1 MQLPGSKTVREVAL
15 GSETCFSTNI
25 RWLIRRDIP
34 TILKIDERSFDQM
47 TAEDI
52 ITNLRQ
58 RTTIGMV
65 IEHEE
70 EIVGW
75 MMYEHHK
82 NHINIIKLEVL
93 DVKRGTGF
101 GTLMIEKLKSKLNER
116 KSCLTMM
123 VDETNLIG
131 QLFLRSNEF
140 KAVSIEKDWAESGV
154 DGIFFRFRDSRTE

>member
-1 MQLPGSKTVREVAL
+1 M
-15 GSETCFSTNI
+15 GSETCFATHI

-34 TILKIDERSFDQM
+34 TILKIEERSFDGM

-52 ITNLRQ
+52 TTNLRQ
-58 RTTIGMV
+58 RNMIGMV

-70 EIVGW
+70 KIVGW
-75 MMYEHHK
+75 MMYELHK
-82 NHINIIKLEVL
+82 NHLHIIKLEVL

-116 KSCLTMM
+116 RSCLTMM

-131 QLFLRSNEF
+131 QLFLRSNDF
-140 KAVSIEKDWAESGV
+140 MAVSIEKDWVESGV
-154 DGIFFRFRDSRTE
+154 DGIFFRFRNSRTE